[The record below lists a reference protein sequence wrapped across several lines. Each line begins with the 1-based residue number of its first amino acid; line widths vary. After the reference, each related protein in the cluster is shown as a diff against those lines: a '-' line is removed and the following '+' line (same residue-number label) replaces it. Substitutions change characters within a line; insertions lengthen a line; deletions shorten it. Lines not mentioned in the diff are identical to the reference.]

1 MTKRQ
6 ERQQTPIEKPKQL
19 WGPMI
24 RDIRLSKEWSQA
36 RLYKRYCILAGQW
49 FGEREDVDDEVYDID
64 DLWLR
69 RAEKGTRVR
78 QNRERI
84 ELLIEAVGADVLQ
97 KWNILSAAGYN
108 CFTDINGQIDPVDQV
123 YQRVFTQLLSSKR
136 ARKAIQRKL
145 IKNPATADELQ
156 LLLEAIQAAIE
167 ERKSAAKGKDD
178 NPYVA
183 GALLAT

>member
-1 MTKRQ
+1 M
-6 ERQQTPIEKPKQL
+6 
-19 WGPMI
+19 M
-24 RDIRLSKEWSQA
+24 
-36 RLYKRYCILAGQW
+36 RYTTSTI
-49 FGEREDVDDEVYDID
+49 FGC
-64 DLWLR
+64 
-69 RAEKGTRVR
+69 A
-78 QNRERI
+78 

-178 NPYVA
+178 NPNVA